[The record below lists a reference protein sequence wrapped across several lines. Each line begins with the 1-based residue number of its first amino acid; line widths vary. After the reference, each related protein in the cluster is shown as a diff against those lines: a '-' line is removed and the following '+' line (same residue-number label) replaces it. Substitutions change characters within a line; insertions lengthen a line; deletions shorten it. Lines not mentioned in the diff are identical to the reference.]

1 MVNFNYT
8 IEDYWNRHIK
18 DVEVDDFG
26 ESLDVNLSEE
36 EAVELDDMMGF
47 IIRKYNNEFNCTL
60 NELIFK
66 SSDELIAMIS
76 NDNTH
81 PIDYFVLKTKN

>member
-47 IIRKYNNEFNCTL
+47 IIRKYNNEFNVFSFL
-60 NELIFK
+60 V
-66 SSDELIAMIS
+66 
-76 NDNTH
+76 
-81 PIDYFVLKTKN
+81 VLLYIGIKD